1 VLGGARTRPYLID
14 TRGQRHVVG
23 ATFIAGGARPF
34 FGAPV
39 DELRG
44 EHIPLD
50 AIWGRYAC
58 AIRERLLDA
67 PTVASRLRV
76 LETILL
82 ERRVGPLEREAAVDL
97 ALACLTDRT
106 RAWRI
111 AEVRDRLGMSA
122 TRFIRIFAEHV
133 GLTPK
138 RFARLHRFQRA
149 VAGLET
155 APYRRLAA
163 LAVDCGYSDQAHFI
177 HEFRAFAGVTPT
189 DYVARRS
196 VPTHVRIDQRKIY
209 NPARLG
215 TRTIAT

>member
-1 VLGGARTRPYLID
+1 
-14 TRGQRHVVG
+14 VG

-34 FGAPV
+34 FDAPV

-50 AIWGRYAC
+50 AIWGRC
-58 AIRERLLDA
+58 ARTIRERLLDA
-67 PTVASRLRV
+67 PTVAARLRV
-76 LETILL
+76 LEAILL
-82 ERRVGPLEREAAVDL
+82 ERRVGPLEREPAVDV
-97 ALACLTDRT
+97 ALACLTDRA

-111 AEVRDRLGMSA
+111 AEVRDRLGMCA
-122 TRFIRIFAEHV
+122 TRFIQVFAENV

-149 VAGLET
+149 VAGLG
-155 APYRRLAA
+155 AGSHGGLAG

-189 DYVARRS
+189 DHVARRG
-196 VPTHVRIDQRKIY
+196 VPTHVRIDRRKIY
-209 NPARLG
+209 NPGRLG
-215 TRTIAT
+215 ARTIAR